1 MFRYTP
7 LPMNP
12 MALSQFASIQRRTH
26 SPQRVQFVGATGVL
40 DLNRDKSALYSL
52 ANALSLLLTS
62 SPADMAANSI
72 MVFLILA
79 ILGDLV
85 FTFNPSS
92 AG

>member
-1 MFRYTP
+1 M
-7 LPMNP
+7 
-12 MALSQFASIQRRTH
+12 H
-26 SPQRVQFVGATGVL
+26 FVGDNGAL

-52 ANALSLLLTS
+52 ANALILLLTS
-62 SPADMAANSI
+62 SPADVAANSN

>member
-1 MFRYTP
+1 M
-7 LPMNP
+7 
-12 MALSQFASIQRRTH
+12 H
-26 SPQRVQFVGATGVL
+26 FVGDNGAF

-52 ANALSLLLTS
+52 ANALILLLTS
-62 SPADMAANSI
+62 SPADVAANSI
-72 MVFLILA
+72 MVFLILT

>member
-1 MFRYTP
+1 M
-7 LPMNP
+7 
-12 MALSQFASIQRRTH
+12 H
-26 SPQRVQFVGATGVL
+26 FVGDNGAL

-52 ANALSLLLTS
+52 ANALILLLTS
-62 SPADMAANSI
+62 SPADVAANSI
-72 MVFLILA
+72 MVFLILT

>member
-1 MFRYTP
+1 M
-7 LPMNP
+7 
-12 MALSQFASIQRRTH
+12 
-26 SPQRVQFVGATGVL
+26 QFVGVNGTF

-52 ANALSLLLTS
+52 AIALILLLTS
-62 SPADMAANSI
+62 SPADVAANSNI
-72 MVFLILA
+72 VFLNLT